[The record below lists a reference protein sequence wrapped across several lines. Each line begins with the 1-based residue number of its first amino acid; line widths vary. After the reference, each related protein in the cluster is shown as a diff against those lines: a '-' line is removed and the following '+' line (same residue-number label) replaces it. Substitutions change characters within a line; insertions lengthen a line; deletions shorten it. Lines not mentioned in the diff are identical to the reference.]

1 MKHQSKRHAFGVE
14 EILHEL
20 RHFLPAQAPL
30 KDFVHHN
37 TLHAFQHLPFNQALK
52 QAKTQVG
59 YKGYLPLES
68 YRNFYRE
75 GKIKGV
81 ILKNV
86 LEEHFGKQES
96 NHWVV
101 KLLDQEYQENQNP
114 KVGSFRAHWK
124 SDYHFNMDKVVHPF
138 LFRILSAYLDQ
149 GISIWSFPIETTG
162 FLEAIKSL
170 QTQSYSS
177 ILKGKRALDL
187 LFDPE
192 LSLEKLLDIL
202 VGNPDSNGW
211 YLFDQQFAHP
221 GWSGMVSVL
230 ESQPESLLD
239 AKKICLEEVIKFECL
254 LEIDALDQKFDENW
268 SPIGHRFPYRT
279 AELFENSPFEEL
291 DLVLQCWQQA
301 YEWSYYDEVLAGIS
315 AVEATAKSPE
325 APSFQALFCID
336 DRECST
342 RRHLEY
348 IDPEC
353 ATFGTPGFFNVEFYF
368 QPEFGKFHTKSCPA
382 PVTPKYLIKESA
394 NHKKLAKDAHFHQ
407 NSHSLVRGWVSAQTL
422 GFWSGFK
429 LVGNILKPSSSALEV
444 SSFKHMDPKGTL
456 TIEYQGLE
464 ENGLQVGF
472 KVEEMADRVEG
483 LLRSIGLLE
492 MFSPLV
498 YLIGHGASSINNT
511 HYAGYDCGACCG
523 RPGSVNA
530 RVASAMANH
539 PKVRQILS
547 FRGIEIPESTQFLGG
562 LHDTT
567 KDEIEYFDVA
577 ILSPE
582 NLALHQENQ
591 GKFTQALDFNAL
603 ERSRRFDTL
612 KKDKPLNG
620 IHEAVKK
627 RAFSLFEPRPEYN
640 HATNALCIISRKSTI
655 KGLFFDRR
663 AFLNSYD
670 YRKDP
675 EGKALAKILGA
686 AAPVCGGIN
695 LEYYFSRMDPDKLG
709 AGTKLP
715 HNVMGLIGVANGA
728 DGDLRTGLPYQM
740 VEIHDPIRLM
750 MIVEQDPE
758 VVMNVIKSNPSTYEW
773 IKNYWV
779 HFVVIEPSTKEFLRF
794 KDEGFVPYHPVAHI
808 EHLDHLQD
816 KLLSTK
822 ENLPV
827 YLIDSL

>member
-1 MKHQSKRHAFGVE
+1 MNDHTKRNAFGVA

-20 RHFLPAQAPL
+20 KHFLPAQAPL

-37 TLHAFQHLPFNQALK
+37 TLHAFQHLPFHQALK

-59 YKGYLPLES
+59 YKGYFPLET
-68 YRNFYRE
+68 YRSLYRK
-75 GKIKGV
+75 GKIKGD
-81 ILKNV
+81 ILQNV
-86 LEEHFGKQES
+86 LQDHFGKTEAS
-96 NHWVV
+96 HWAI
-101 KLLDQEYQENQNP
+101 KLLDQSYQEIQTP
-114 KVGSFRAHWK
+114 KVGSLRAHWK
-124 SDYHFNMDKVVHPF
+124 SDYHFNLDKVVHPF

-149 GISIWSFPIETTG
+149 GISIWSFPMEADG
-162 FLEAIKSL
+162 FLQAIQKLQAQSL
-170 QTQSYSS
+170 SS
-177 ILKGKRALDL
+177 ILKGKRAQQL
-187 LFDPE
+187 LFDSE
-192 LSLEKLLDIL
+192 MTLETLLEIL
-202 VGNPDSNGW
+202 VGNPDTYGW

-221 GWSGMVSVL
+221 GWSGMISVL

-239 AKKICLEEVIKFECL
+239 PKVISLEEMIKFECL
-254 LEIDALDQKFDENW
+254 LEIDALDQKFGENW
-268 SPIGHRFPYRT
+268 NPIGHRYPYLT
-279 AELFENSPFEEL
+279 KDLFENSPFEEL
-291 DLVLQCWQQA
+291 DLILQCWQEA
-301 YEWSYYDEVLAGIS
+301 FEWSYYDEVLAGIAS
-315 AVEATAKSPE
+315 VEGHAKSPE

-348 IDPEC
+348 IDSEC

-368 QPEFGKFHTKSCPA
+368 QPELGKFHTKSCPA

-422 GFWSGFK
+422 GFWSAFK
-429 LVGNILKPSSSALEV
+429 LVGNILRPSSSALEV
-444 SSFKHMDPKGTL
+444 SSFKHMDPKGSL
-456 TIEYQGLE
+456 TIEYQGLHE
-464 ENGLQVGF
+464 KGLQVGF
-472 KVEEMADRVEG
+472 KVEEMADRIEG

-492 MFSPLV
+492 KFSPLV

-530 RVASAMANH
+530 RVAASMANH
-539 PKVRQILS
+539 ANVREMLKL
-547 FRGIEIPESTQFLGG
+547 RGMDIPESTQFLSG

-567 KDEIEYFDVA
+567 KDEIEYFDVEL
-577 ILSPE
+577 LSPKNLELHLE
-582 NLALHQENQ
+582 NTQ
-591 GKFTQALDFNAL
+591 KFSKALDFNAL

-612 KKDKPLNG
+612 KKDKPLAG
-620 IHEAVKK
+620 LHEAVKM

-640 HATNALCIISRKSTI
+640 HATNALCIVSRKSTI

-750 MIVEQDPE
+750 MVVEQYPE
-758 VVMNVIKSNPSTYEW
+758 VVMQVIQSNPATYEW

-779 HFVVIEPSTKEFLRF
+779 HFVVIDPATKTFLRF
-794 KDEGFVPYHPVAHI
+794 RDEGFVRYIPEAKV
-808 EHLDHLQD
+808 EHLDHLKD
-816 KLLSTK
+816 KLLSSK

-827 YLIDSL
+827 YLIDSI

>member
-1 MKHQSKRHAFGVE
+1 MKHHTKPGALGMK

-37 TLHAFQHLPFNQALK
+37 TLHAFQHLPFFQALK
-52 QAKTQVG
+52 QANSQFG
-59 YKGYLPLES
+59 YQGFLSLEE
-68 YRNFYRE
+68 YRQLYRE
-75 GKIKGV
+75 GKIKGN
-81 ILKNV
+81 IIKKV
-86 LEEHFGKQES
+86 LEEHFGMAA
-96 NHWVV
+96 NDWLV
-101 KLLDQEYQENQNP
+101 KLLDESVESFSDP
-114 KVGSFRAHWK
+114 KIGQFRAHWR
-124 SDYHFNMDKVVHPF
+124 SDYHFNLNKVTHPF
-138 LFRILSAYLDQ
+138 LFRMIAAYLDQ
-149 GISIWSFPIETTG
+149 GISIWSFPVEANG
-162 FLEAIKSL
+162 FLDSVRTI
-170 QTQSYSS
+170 QQQSFSS
-177 ILKGKRALDL
+177 IVRSKRVQSLLLKDQLELTEL
-187 LFDPE
+187 LE
-192 LSLEKLLDIL
+192 IL
-202 VGNPDSNGW
+202 VGDPDSYGW

-239 AKKICLEEVIKFECL
+239 AKPITLEDVIKFECL
-254 LEIDALDQKFDENW
+254 LEIDALDQKFGENW
-268 SPIGHRFPYRT
+268 SPLGVRFPHPT
-279 AELFENSPFEEL
+279 EELFDATLFEEA
-291 DLVLQCWQQA
+291 DLVLQCWQEA
-301 YEWSYYDEVLAGIS
+301 FEWSYYDEVLAGIA
-315 AVEATAKSPE
+315 AVAPQVPKVN

-348 IDPEC
+348 IDPAC
-353 ATFGTPGFFNVEFYF
+353 ATYGTPGFFNVEFYF
-368 QPEFGKFHTKSCPA
+368 QPEYGKFHTKSCPA

-394 NHKKLAKDAHFHQ
+394 NHKKLAKDVHFHQ
-407 NSHSLVRGWVSAQTL
+407 NSHSLVRGWLSAQTL
-422 GFWSGFK
+422 GFWSALK
-429 LVGNILKPSSSALEV
+429 LVGNVLRPSSSALEV

-492 MFSPLV
+492 NFSSLV
-498 YLIGHGASSINNT
+498 YLVGHGASSINNT

-530 RVASAMANH
+530 RVAAHMANH
-539 PKVRQILS
+539 PEVRKVLAD
-547 FRGIEIPESTQFLGG
+547 RGIVISEGTQFLGG

-567 KDEIEYFDVA
+567 KDEIVFFDEDV
-577 ILSPE
+577 LSAS
-582 NLALHQENQ
+582 NQTLHTAHQQ
-591 GKFTQALDFNAL
+591 KFAKALDINSL
-603 ERSRRFDTL
+603 ERARRFDTL
-612 KKDKPLNG
+612 KKNKPLAG
-620 IHEAVKK
+620 LHEAVKK

-640 HATNALCIISRKSTI
+640 HATNALCIVSRKSTI

-670 YRKDP
+670 YRKDTQ
-675 EGKALAKILGA
+675 GKALAKILGA

-695 LEYYFSRMDPDKLG
+695 LEYYFSRMDPDRLG

-750 MIVEQDPE
+750 MIVEQYPDLVLE
-758 VVMNVIKSNPSTYEW
+758 VLKSNPATYEW
-773 IKNYWV
+773 VKNYWV
-779 HFVVIEPSTKEFLRF
+779 HFVVIDPKSRALLRF
-794 KDEGFVPYHPVAHI
+794 KDEGFVEYTPESHI
-808 EHLDHLQD
+808 DHLDHLQD

>member
-1 MKHQSKRHAFGVE
+1 
-14 EILHEL
+14 
-20 RHFLPAQAPL
+20 
-30 KDFVHHN
+30 
-37 TLHAFQHLPFNQALK
+37 
-52 QAKTQVG
+52 
-59 YKGYLPLES
+59 
-68 YRNFYRE
+68 
-75 GKIKGV
+75 
-81 ILKNV
+81 
-86 LEEHFGKQES
+86 
-96 NHWVV
+96 
-101 KLLDQEYQENQNP
+101 
-114 KVGSFRAHWK
+114 
-124 SDYHFNMDKVVHPF
+124 
-138 LFRILSAYLDQ
+138 
-149 GISIWSFPIETTG
+149 
-162 FLEAIKSL
+162 
-170 QTQSYSS
+170 
-177 ILKGKRALDL
+177 
-187 LFDPE
+187 
-192 LSLEKLLDIL
+192 
-202 VGNPDSNGW
+202 
-211 YLFDQQFAHP
+211 
-221 GWSGMVSVL
+221 
-230 ESQPESLLD
+230 
-239 AKKICLEEVIKFECL
+239 
-254 LEIDALDQKFDENW
+254 
-268 SPIGHRFPYRT
+268 
-279 AELFENSPFEEL
+279 
-291 DLVLQCWQQA
+291 LQCWQEA
-301 YEWSYYDEVLAGIS
+301 FEWSYYDEVLAGIA
-315 AVEATAKSPE
+315 AVSPQVPKPS

-348 IDPEC
+348 IDPAC

-368 QPEFGKFHTKSCPA
+368 QPEYGKFHTKSCPA

-394 NHKKLAKDAHFHQ
+394 NHKRLAKDVHFHQ
-407 NSHSLVRGWVSAQTL
+407 NSHSLVRGWLSAQTL
-422 GFWSGFK
+422 GFWSAIK
-429 LVGNILKPSSSALEV
+429 LIGNVLRPSSSALEV

-492 MFSPLV
+492 NFSSLV

-530 RVASAMANH
+530 RVAAHMANH
-539 PKVRQILS
+539 PEVRKVLAERI
-547 FRGIEIPESTQFLGG
+547 IVIPEATQFLGG

-567 KDEIEYFDVA
+567 KDEIVFFDEE
-577 ILSPE
+577 ILSAS
-582 NLALHQENQ
+582 NQALHVSHQQ
-591 GKFTQALDFNAL
+591 KFVKALDINSL
-603 ERSRRFDTL
+603 ERARRFDTL
-612 KKDKPLNG
+612 KKNKPLAG
-620 IHEAVKK
+620 LHEAVKK

-640 HATNALCIISRKSTI
+640 HATNALCIVSRKSTI

-675 EGKALAKILGA
+675 QGKALAKILSA

-695 LEYYFSRMDPDKLG
+695 LEYYFSRMDPDRLG

-750 MIVEQDPE
+750 LIVEQYPDLVLE
-758 VVMNVIKSNPSTYEW
+758 VLQSNPATYEW
-773 IKNYWV
+773 VRNYWV
-779 HFVVIEPSTKEFLRF
+779 HFVVIDPKTRALLRF
-794 KDEGFVPYHPVAHI
+794 KDEGFVAYTPKSHI
-808 EHLDHLQD
+808 DHLDHLKD